1 MASIVYASKQMTVER
16 AIGFLRGLLNQIA
29 PDKVQTLPLIDYINI
44 STQEVAQMLDS
55 DTKKEDYGKSF
66 AIKDGA
72 ASADEVELLVD
83 ATPFLTASAVVSAD
97 AAGNKLRI
105 DNITSLSYTPKAAL
119 SVPQPAIKCSP
130 LEYENLLAVPQK
142 NKEVWWY
149 LFGESL
155 YFLNRYETIAL
166 ITDWGTLKCYYNRF
180 PVKLTVDNADRLGDT
195 LDIRDAF
202 VDLVLAKAKLQVYEE
217 LEMIPPESLTSTID
231 NAVKGIK
238 ESIKV
243 ENQFVNEYAKKD
255 KS

>member
-1 MASIVYASKQMTVER
+1 MSSIVYASKQMTVER

-44 STQEVAQMLDS
+44 ATQEVAQMLDP
-55 DTKKEDYGKSF
+55 DTKREDYGKNF
-66 AIKDGA
+66 TIKNGA
-72 ASADEVELLVD
+72 TSADEVELLVD
-83 ATPFLTASAVVSAD
+83 TTPFLTASAVVSVD
-97 AAGNKLRI
+97 AATKKLRI
-105 DNITSLSYTPKAAL
+105 DEITSISYTPKAAL
-119 SVPQPAIKCSP
+119 STPQSAIKSSP
-130 LEYENLLAVPQK
+130 LEFENLLAIPQK

-155 YFLNRYETIAL
+155 YFLNRYEIITL
-166 ITDWGTLKCYYNRF
+166 VTDWGTFKVYYNRF
-180 PVKLTVDNADRLGDT
+180 PVKLTVDSADRLGDT

-202 VDLVLAKAKLQVYEE
+202 VDLVLAKAKVQIYEE